1 MFDRVGVA
9 CVRQRKV
16 KADKSWIGA
25 TPEGK
30 KELVGLTDGVREST
44 RSWNELLLDLR
55 RRGLYRWGPSSRLPM
70 ARSASGQRMRD
81 CRSILAQNAPASRLG
96 IPLECKTMAA

>member
-1 MFDRVGVA
+1 
-9 CVRQRKV
+9 VRQRKV

-44 RSWNELLLDLR
+44 RSWNELAPRSQAQWAIDGPR
-55 RRGLYRWGPSSRLPM
+55 ARGCRWRT
-70 ARSASGQRMRD
+70 Q
-81 CRSILAQNAPASRLG
+81 
-96 IPLECKTMAA
+96 K